1 MEQLKKMTIRTTVGG
16 AAQFYALCIE
26 LLVSAD
32 KPDQLVAVLVV
43 KELVL
48 RLGRYGINPLIGTQ
62 NAAKIVLS
70 PAEAVAVRSLIIS
83 ELLPPSMGDIAR
95 KVLMIIDPQ
104 LPVLERLLQSS
115 TTFSPPEPEVDDLA

>member
-26 LLVSAD
+26 LLVSASSL
-32 KPDQLVAVLVV
+32 DQLLPTLVV

-48 RLGRYGINPLIGTQ
+48 RLGRYGANPLMAAD

-70 PAEAVAVRSLIIS
+70 PAEALAVRSLILS
-83 ELLPPSMGDIAR
+83 ETMPSSMESIAR
-95 KVLMIIDPQ
+95 KVMAIIDPQ
-104 LPVLERLLQSS
+104 LPVLERLVRPKATL
-115 TTFSPPEPEVDDLA
+115 PPEPAVDELA